1 MKRKMKTYKN
11 LLLIFLFLLIDNYIF
26 AQANPSQSIGSIALV
41 FPLQIS
47 NMHDLDPLG
56 KESVDSMMVLSFVH
70 DKLSMPQ
77 YYTNNTVSPESRSLS
92 RVMEE
97 TLRSHTTVEKMT
109 AIDIETLKN
118 WNWSSIIQEKSA
130 LFLESS
136 LQKADA
142 VLFMMYAIEDSN
154 MQLGSFLLKKTGES
168 YAFLSSSFS
177 VFSLLDAARETV
189 DSFIKES
196 ALIAKKSS
204 LAYSELAIDKIDLPS
219 VDPWENRDRYKK
231 AQSAFETSIGGVVI
245 SLSVSFVAVGFWQI
259 YREAAYR
266 NSAFNNAMTISA
278 IAAGT
283 SAAVTAAFLTVS
295 IWNAGIM
302 LGTSY

>member
-1 MKRKMKTYKN
+1 
-11 LLLIFLFLLIDNYIF
+11 
-26 AQANPSQSIGSIALV
+26 
-41 FPLQIS
+41 
-47 NMHDLDPLG
+47 
-56 KESVDSMMVLSFVH
+56 
-70 DKLSMPQ
+70 
-77 YYTNNTVSPESRSLS
+77 
-92 RVMEE
+92 MEE
-97 TLRSHTTVEKMT
+97 TLRSRTTVEKMT

-118 WNWSSIIQEKSA
+118 WNWSLIIQDKSA

-142 VLFMMYAIEDSN
+142 VLFMMYTIEDSN

-168 YAFLSSSFS
+168 YAFLSNSFS

-231 AQSAFETSIGGVVI
+231 AQTAFETSIGGVVI

-302 LGTSY
+302 LGASH

>member
-11 LLLIFLFLLIDNYIF
+11 LLLIFLFLLIDTFIF
-26 AQANPSQSIGSIALV
+26 AQNSPSQSIGSIAIV

-47 NMHDLDPLG
+47 NMHDLDALR
-56 KESVDSMMVLSFVH
+56 KESIDSMMVLSFVH
-70 DKLSMPQ
+70 DKLSMSQ
-77 YYTNNTVSPESRSLS
+77 YDTNNTVSPESRSLS

-97 TLRSHTTVEKMT
+97 TLRSRTTVEKMT

-118 WNWSSIIQEKSA
+118 WNWSLIIQDKSA

-142 VLFMMYAIEDSN
+142 VLFMMYTIEDSN
-154 MQLGSFLLKKTGES
+154 MQLGSFLLKNTGQS

-177 VFSLLDAARETV
+177 VFGLLDAARETV

-219 VDPWENRDRYKK
+219 VDPWKNRDRYKK
-231 AQSAFETSIGGVVI
+231 AQSAFETSIGGVAI

-302 LGTSY
+302 LGASH

>member
-1 MKRKMKTYKN
+1 MKTYKN
-11 LLLIFLFLLIDNYIF
+11 LLLIFLFLLIDTFIF
-26 AQANPSQSIGSIALV
+26 AQNSPSQSIGSIAIV

-47 NMHDLDPLG
+47 NMHDLDALR
-56 KESVDSMMVLSFVH
+56 KESIDSMMVLSFVH

-77 YYTNNTVSPESRSLS
+77 YYADNTVPPESSSLS

-118 WNWSSIIQEKSA
+118 WNWSSIIKDKSA
-130 LFLESS
+130 LFQESS
-136 LQKADA
+136 LQKVDA
-142 VLFMMYAIEDSN
+142 VLFMMYTIEDSN
-154 MQLGSFLLKKTGES
+154 MQLGSFLLKNTGES

-177 VFSLLDAARETV
+177 VFNLLDVAREAV

-196 ALIAKKSS
+196 ALVAKKSS
-204 LAYSELAIDKIDLPS
+204 TAYSELAIDKIDLPS

-231 AQSAFETSIGGVVI
+231 AQSAFETSIGGVAI
-245 SLSVSFVAVGFWQI
+245 SLSISFVAVGLWQI

-302 LGTSY
+302 LGASH

>member
-11 LLLIFLFLLIDNYIF
+11 LLLIFLFLLIDTYIF

-56 KESVDSMMVLSFVH
+56 KESVDPMMVLSFVH

-118 WNWSSIIQEKSA
+118 WNWSLIIQDKSA

-142 VLFMMYAIEDSN
+142 VLFMMYTIEDSN

-168 YAFLSSSFS
+168 YAFLSNSFS

-302 LGTSY
+302 LGTSH